1 MKLIE
6 EARVVDQEI
15 QEKLDQITTLTTQA
29 RKLLLDHGQPIPDER
44 NFWDKLL
51 YGLASPATRDKYP
64 ILYMQMSR
72 KHKQISRQ
80 IDGIEVQIFSIA
92 GIEETLPIVVSIPI
106 SGKSLALKGEKS
118 IAQDEINNPGSP
130 KSLSRISLDDLNAW
144 GVVIQSVE
152 DSLRFNQ

>member
-1 MKLIE
+1 MTLLK
-6 EARVVDQEI
+6 EAKDINQEI
-15 QEKLDQITTLTTQA
+15 QLKLDQITTLTTQA

-92 GIEETLPIVVSIPI
+92 GIEETLPIVVSIPV
-106 SGKSLALKGEKS
+106 SGKGIVLKGEKS
-118 IAQDEINNPGSP
+118 ITQDEINNPGSP
-130 KSLSRISLDDLNAW
+130 KPLSRMSLDDLNAW

-152 DSLRFNQ
+152 DSFRFNQ